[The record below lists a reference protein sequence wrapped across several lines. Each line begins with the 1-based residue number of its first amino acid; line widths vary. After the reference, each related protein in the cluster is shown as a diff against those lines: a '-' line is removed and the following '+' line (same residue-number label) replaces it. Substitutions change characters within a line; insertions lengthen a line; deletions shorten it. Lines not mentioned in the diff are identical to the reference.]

1 MDAKDEASSVC
12 TEIPDVND
20 PRQSNQDAHAGNFRI
35 MSAGKHKKL
44 QQRFAGMGDDR
55 YNNFQMQ
62 DEQVRDDF
70 SEHSTSMQDRSQF
83 GSLTFV
89 DGQMMQ
95 LVLKTKIERN
105 EQKVMVVLKKS
116 GSRLVV
122 QNQVVPKKRVY
133 FERRCDFCSVGE
145 HIV

>member
-1 MDAKDEASSVC
+1 
-12 TEIPDVND
+12 
-20 PRQSNQDAHAGNFRI
+20 
-35 MSAGKHKKL
+35 
-44 QQRFAGMGDDR
+44 MGDDR

-122 QNQVVPKKRVY
+122 QNQVVPKSFLDGCLDKNGVV
-133 FERRCDFCSVGE
+133 DLSMVVSL
-145 HIV
+145 IQ